1 MKNKFTTHSRDQW
14 LASID
19 ETAGFTGILEHLP
32 GVSFFA
38 KNTEGV
44 LMKANR
50 NFLIRFGFQ
59 SEEQLLGKTDADLFP
74 PSLVENFRKDDNEV
88 IETLHPKLNII
99 ELFFNRQ
106 GLPDWYFTNKL
117 PVIDR
122 NGNAVGVM
130 GVTWRHGGKQG
141 SNPTFSR
148 ISPAIEFI
156 RENFRS
162 KVSVAD
168 LARLS
173 GFSSRQFGRHF
184 IEAFG
189 TTPQQFIMKTR
200 VQAACEELRKSD
212 TDLASLAI
220 NLGFYDQSS
229 FTLHFRKHMGI
240 TPLQF
245 RKKNRDSSKF

>member
-1 MKNKFTTHSRDQW
+1 MNNEKQPLSKEQW

-19 ETAGFTGILEHLP
+19 ANEGFTVLLEHLP

-38 KNTEGV
+38 KNSEGV

-50 NFLIRFGFQ
+50 NFLIRFGFE
-59 SEEQLLGKTDADLFP
+59 SEELIIGKTDADLFP
-74 PSLVENFRKDDNEV
+74 PSLVDNFRKDDIEV
-88 IETLHPKLNII
+88 MKSRTPKLNII

-117 PVIDR
+117 PIFNRDKEVI
-122 NGNAVGVM
+122 GVM
-130 GVTWRHGGKQG
+130 GVTWSHGAKQD
-141 SNPTFSR
+141 SKQPFSR

-156 RENFRS
+156 RENFRN
-162 KVSVAD
+162 KVSIAD

-173 GFSSRQFGRHF
+173 GFSLRQFGRHF

-229 FTLHFRKHMGI
+229 FTLHFRKHMGV

-245 RKKNRDSSKF
+245 RKKNRESSVK